1 MTRRL
6 VSYVAVAYLLAVTLP
21 FSAHAA
27 TTTAKSTEHHSS
39 THHSSSKSAAA
50 PKIDINSAS
59 ETELA
64 AIPGIDAATAAKIV
78 SMRPYKNSNQLVS
91 KGIVT
96 KDEFTKISHQV
107 IAKQPKSEA
116 KSEAKTA
123 EKPMTKEAPKAAGS
137 TEGTTT
143 K

>member
-21 FSAHAA
+21 FTAHAA
-27 TTTAKSTEHHSS
+27 TQSATTAKSAEHHSS
-39 THHSSSKSAAA
+39 THHSSKPAT
-50 PKIDINSAS
+50 PKVDLNKAS

-64 AIPGIDAATAAKIV
+64 TLPGVDAATAAKIV
-78 SMRPYKNSNQLVS
+78 SMRPYKSANQVVA
-91 KGIVT
+91 KGILTKEQFATIEHHVT
-96 KDEFTKISHQV
+96 AS
-107 IAKQPKSEA
+107 QP

-123 EKPMTKEAPKAAGS
+123 EKSTAKEAPKAAGS
-137 TEGTTT
+137 TEGSTT

>member
-27 TTTAKSTEHHSS
+27 TTAAKSAEHHSS
-39 THHSSSKSAAA
+39 THHSSKPAAA

-116 KSEAKTA
+116 KTA
-123 EKPMTKEAPKAAGS
+123 EKPATKEAPKAAGS

>member
-21 FSAHAA
+21 FSAQAA
-27 TTTAKSTEHHSS
+27 TTSAKSAEHHSGA
-39 THHSSSKSAAA
+39 HHSGKSASM
-50 PKIDINSAS
+50 PKIDLNKAPES
-59 ETELA
+59 ELA
-64 AIPGIDAATAAKIV
+64 TLPGVDAATAAKIV
-78 SMRPYKNSNQLVS
+78 SMRPYKNANQVVS
-91 KGIVT
+91 KGILTKEQFATIEHHVT
-96 KDEFTKISHQV
+96 AS
-107 IAKQPKSEA
+107 QP

-123 EKPMTKEAPKAAGS
+123 EKSATKEAPKAAGS